1 MSPHVQRVR
10 TMKHEWMWNLIIN
23 FLVYT
28 SYGVTSWKVEH
39 SMRYEFSLFSNIS
52 KGNIKLVIISSNF
65 LELMH
70 HCNDWEAIYR
80 QIDKRF
86 SSNKFQKYRNYG
98 ILWFTVVDLCLPKI
112 YGILHNLHI
121 MVLFILTHS
130 TVFLISNYFPFV
142 IPKFVCKLEIRI
154 KHNCSS
160 KVAPDNFNFHYDF
173 NENVWSAATHGNW
186 PCLSQFST
194 LTILLP
200 TTNRIGEL
208 WILSLYVFNLYMY
221 QWHI

>member
-70 HCNDWEAIYR
+70 HCNDWKAIYR
-80 QIDKRF
+80 QIDERF
-86 SSNKFQKYRNYG
+86 SSNKFQKYYYG